1 MRCATWTRFDR
12 LLLFISIKNKVT
24 SAAITGLG
32 IAVEKGREWER
43 ERERGG
49 RLGVQCVK
57 VFKSQRQ
64 TLFISKSLE
73 SCKSLRAGREY
84 KQSLG
89 KFLPL
94 TVTVTDRPQRWPSIV
109 QVYS

>member
-43 ERERGG
+43 KR
-49 RLGVQCVK
+49 K
-57 VFKSQRQ
+57 VGSAV
-64 TLFISKSLE
+64 
-73 SCKSLRAGREY
+73 CKSFQEPTADT
-84 KQSLG
+84 
-89 KFLPL
+89 FH
-94 TVTVTDRPQRWPSIV
+94 
-109 QVYS
+109 

>member
-43 ERERGG
+43 ERERGEEG
-49 RLGVQCVK
+49 
-57 VFKSQRQ
+57 
-64 TLFISKSLE
+64 LE
-73 SCKSLRAGREY
+73 CS
-84 KQSLG
+84 
-89 KFLPL
+89 
-94 TVTVTDRPQRWPSIV
+94 V
-109 QVYS
+109 

>member
-43 ERERGG
+43 EKEG
-49 RLGVQCVK
+49 RKIGSAV
-57 VFKSQRQ
+57 
-64 TLFISKSLE
+64 
-73 SCKSLRAGREY
+73 CKSFQEPTADT
-84 KQSLG
+84 
-89 KFLPL
+89 FH
-94 TVTVTDRPQRWPSIV
+94 
-109 QVYS
+109 